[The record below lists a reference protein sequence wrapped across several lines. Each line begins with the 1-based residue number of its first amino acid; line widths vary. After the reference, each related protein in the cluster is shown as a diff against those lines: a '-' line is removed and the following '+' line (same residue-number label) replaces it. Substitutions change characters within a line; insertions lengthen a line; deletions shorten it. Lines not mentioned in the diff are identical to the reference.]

1 MKNNEEKREFDK
13 LKELQKKLKDQS
25 VKKKLCKMNFYL
37 YIKFLKNN

>member
-37 YIKFLKNN
+37 YI

>member
-25 VKKKLCKMNFYL
+25 VKKKLCKLNFNI
-37 YIKFLKNN
+37 YI

>member
-25 VKKKLCKMNFYL
+25 VKKKLCN
-37 YIKFLKNN
+37 IKF